1 MTKYSE
7 EFMDDCCETLVK
19 ADEIQNNKEL
29 MHELEPMMKEKSA
42 RMAKVSDLKTL
53 WKKGLEDATAKDDAN
68 ESDKSQ
74 EKNNTKIKGEKALQ
88 KEAPKLGSKD

>member
-1 MTKYSE
+1 MTKYTE

-53 WKKGLEDATAKDDAN
+53 WKKGLEDAVNKGDQEEKD
-68 ESDKSQ
+68 EPKV
-74 EKNNTKIKGEKALQ
+74 KGEKPLA
-88 KEAPKLGSKD
+88 KEAPKLGSKA